1 MNRSDKLSLSNMLRY
16 NRVRSTYVNIPV
28 NNRVETR
35 YRYEDPPDIN
45 AFNSL
50 FPNPADV
57 VTTTYETVYQNQV
70 ITEKQTGKIP
80 NPDKGKFLF
89 YFKDNDGIVRKIEIL
104 NDKVYTN
111 TNGLS
116 LLLLDKSNIGTSWT
130 IDDRNEIPSSW
141 DYWYYDKNGHFYFA
155 FMPNRLP
162 NRTNYMPFYL
172 GSWGNVEN
180 GLYWLAGGGG
190 YRADNAFGGIQL
202 KFGTGTYHTTAEGYA
217 NNCYDGEYGEYV
229 LYPSTVWYL
238 GNAFLD
244 KECTRLAVVEDISF
258 EKDWNSVYYQG
269 YVYITQPDT
278 INGTIEIQK
287 NIQVPVQV
295 PHEHRHHYVY
305 RLENN
310 GSYNYVVLY
319 DYYLLDGVLQ
329 STQTQVVKEYK
340 TQIPYQVTVA
350 GSASPIMY
358 EDYVYK
364 HIYYTV
370 RVRRERCVE
379 DDGGGIGAC
388 HGYHWEYWYENVV
401 VDRMDPQYIPGI
413 IVPNNFKWVDIAR
426 YLYDNNKLVRG
437 QYNVGGYSSY
447 ANIYNNTPYYATDVS
462 ENRRSTYHNGV
473 RSLWNR
479 SSSILFE
486 KSYQVSDPPYP
497 QPNLTFIG
505 NLTNNKTHFNSLS
518 AAKYA

>member
-1 MNRSDKLSLSNMLRY
+1 MNLLEKAKRNKITQAPRRDQLKLDHMRNDINRAKIAPSKNISLMYCYNNNINNVVIMEKDKKTVSMLPKTRMNELRMGEKGISTTLNVINKKISMNQVKNVHSGYNKYWTYGGAIYGVKPGYIGRLDTGSTPSATNVYDVKGYSDLWYNMDIDVTNDRTHYEESGTDKQYKTVAPYTSWYGTDTYQLSDNLMYRSDKLSLSNMLRY
-16 NRVRSTYVNIPV
+16 NKVRSTYVNIPV

-35 YRYEDPPDIN
+35 YRYEDPPDTN
-45 AFNSL
+45 TFNSL
-50 FPNPADV
+50 FPNPADS
-57 VTTTYETVYQNQV
+57 VTTTYETIYENQV

-80 NPDKGKFLF
+80 NPD
-89 YFKDNDGIVRKIEIL
+89 
-104 NDKVYTN
+104 
-111 TNGLS
+111 
-116 LLLLDKSNIGTSWT
+116 
-130 IDDRNEIPSSW
+130 
-141 DYWYYDKNGHFYFA
+141 
-155 FMPNRLP
+155 
-162 NRTNYMPFYL
+162 
-172 GSWGNVEN
+172 
-180 GLYWLAGGGG
+180 
-190 YRADNAFGGIQL
+190 
-202 KFGTGTYHTTAEGYA
+202 
-217 NNCYDGEYGEYV
+217 
-229 LYPSTVWYL
+229 
-238 GNAFLD
+238 
-244 KECTRLAVVEDISF
+244 
-258 EKDWNSVYYQG
+258 
-269 YVYITQPDT
+269 
-278 INGTIEIQK
+278 NGTIEIQK
-287 NIQVPVQV
+287 TIQVPVQV
-295 PHEHRHHYVY
+295 PHEHRHHYIY

-340 TQIPYQVTVA
+340 TQVPYQITVA

-358 EDYVYK
+358 GDYIYK

-379 DDGGGIGAC
+379 DNGGGIGAC

-462 ENRRSTYHNGV
+462 ENRRSTYHDGV

-505 NLTNNKTHFNSLS
+505 NLTDNTTHFNSLS
-518 AAKYA
+518 EAKYA